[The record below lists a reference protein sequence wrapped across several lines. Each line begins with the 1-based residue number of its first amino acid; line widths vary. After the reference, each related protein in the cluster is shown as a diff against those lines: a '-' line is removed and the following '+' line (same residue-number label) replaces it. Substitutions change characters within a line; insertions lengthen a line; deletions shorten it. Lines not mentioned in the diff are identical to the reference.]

1 MKFGLV
7 KCGCFSP
14 KIKVCDVEFN
24 AQSIINDINKAKT
37 LGVELV
43 VFPEM
48 CLTGYTLGDL
58 VFSDVLLSGATR
70 ALEKI
75 VSIVPEKMLVFLG
88 MPLKKDGII
97 YNVAVGISGGK
108 IVGVIPKTN
117 LSSFQERYFAPARKG
132 VENLDVCGQTVPFGT
147 DIIFSNGN
155 SNLKIAVEIGEDLF
169 AINSPSNRHA
179 ENGATVI
186 VNLSANAQIIGKSEG
201 IINAVN
207 AQSKK
212 LCSAYMYSEAG
223 DGESTT
229 DSVFSGQAV
238 ISELGKTLAQ
248 KPAFLREIAITDI
261 DVDLIAFRRSKWFK
275 NISAENYVNVNVDIL
290 TDNEKID
297 RFINNSPFV
306 PTCEKQR
313 KARAEEVLNIQ
324 AEGLKKRIEHTN
336 SGSVVIGLSGGLD
349 STLAIL
355 VAVKAMGLAN
365 RSIKDVIAVTMPC
378 FGTTSRTYDNTI
390 KLAKALG
397 VTLKKIDI
405 TKSVLRHLK
414 DIKHNGSLDVTY
426 ENAQARERTQ
436 VLMDVANQTGGLVVG
451 TGDMSELALG
461 WATYNGDHMSMYGV
475 NCSIPK
481 TLVRHIVS
489 YVAENSKGKLKAVL
503 FDILDTPVSPE
514 LLPPKSGDISQKT
527 EDIVGPYELHD
538 FFLYNFIRNGYSPI
552 KIYQIAKRAFYSEYD
567 NQTILKWLKTFVRRF
582 FNQQFKR
589 SCVPDGVKVGSL
601 SLSPRG
607 EWSMPSDAVSTLWLK
622 ELDGLED

>member
-88 MPLKKDGII
+88 IPLKKDGII

-147 DIIFSNGN
+147 DIIFSNDN

-248 KPAFLREIAITDI
+248 KPAFLREIVITDI

-365 RSIKDVIAVTMPC
+365 RPIKDVIAVTMPC

-489 YVAENSKGKLKAVL
+489 YVAENSKGKLKSVL